1 MTLNKKENNE
11 NKELIVR
18 GMKENK
24 ELIIREIKEE
34 FSELFDLKFDEV
46 EFTDKFMKKFEEVF
60 KESFY
65 TKEEG
70 FDLDSLEKEID
81 IFRIYY
87 KYVMDCVE
95 YMAKFC
101 NEHFNK
107 KRVYT
112 YEPPLTCTFLK
123 EKGEYQYTVNE
134 YAVMQKSFE
143 FYIEQIYEHY
153 KLMEKYLEV
162 HQL

>member
-1 MTLNKKENNE
+1 MTLNKKEN
-11 NKELIVR
+11 
-18 GMKENK
+18 KENE
-24 ELIIREIKEE
+24 ELIIREIKEK

-46 EFTDKFMKKFEEVF
+46 EFTDKFIKKFEEVF

-95 YMAKFC
+95 CMAEFC
-101 NEHFNK
+101 NKHFNK

-112 YEPPLTCTFLK
+112 YEPPLTCTFSF
-123 EKGEYQYTVNE
+123 EKGKYQYAVNE
-134 YAVMQKSFE
+134 FAVMQKSFE
-143 FYIEQIYEHY
+143 FYIKQIYEHY
-153 KLMEKYLEV
+153 NLMKKYLET